1 MSSYRYRFV
10 GYEKLPSGLNAG
22 DVELHCR
29 LPDELVREIR
39 NSGYAKRYH
48 LGLAVQL
55 SFLALTGRNADAAL
69 KMPGAMLSMLCE
81 QLGIHSTAIAS
92 LKSLYSNADRTLSNH
107 RAWVREKLLF
117 STYDPNAEERLKAAL
132 SQQAIDASSVDEL
145 LASAQEWLFDNRIV
159 LPGQR
164 VVHDLARSAFQIV
177 ENLALATIRA
187 AVTPVRLRAVL
198 KVMHEESPTPGI
210 SLLEWLKQSAGKH
223 GVKGLKEVNSRID
236 ALKTLG
242 VHLWDLQGLSIG
254 RIHAFAQAV
263 VNRPPSE
270 TARRIE
276 DTRSIEIVCFLKHL
290 LGELSDEAIFRNN
303 RHTSDFVHRAK
314 KRVQAKQAQRA
325 IEYRHS
331 IESMRSIAADSGR
344 EAHERLAA
352 IMALADDMLGR
363 PLVSQAEVVRETLT
377 EQSTQVRTILDGMGC
392 LDLKGDPEH
401 ADSRLVLALQ
411 ALRAAGAKELP
422 VGFDTSLVEPK
433 WRPFLD
439 VPDRKAALRAFEGC
453 ALMRISKGLRGG
465 SLYVNHS
472 ATYQNKASLLI
483 PQDEWERDKV
493 ALCEA
498 YGLELDPRK
507 ALDLQYELLRAG
519 LADVEVGLEKG
530 LLEIDEDGCVRIP
543 AIRAAEEDPEL
554 RHTNQRLSDLIG
566 ATQLPDVILE
576 IDSRTQISTMLLG
589 RQPEDAEEL
598 IALYAGLLA
607 HGTEIDAKAAAA
619 MIPGVPVSRVS
630 AAMRMLEAPGR
641 LRSAND
647 SVVAFQQRF
656 PIVKL
661 WSDGKKASSD
671 MMALDATRH
680 LSIARTDPR
689 RKTAAAGIY
698 THILGSY
705 PVIFDQPI
713 VLLTRQDAPAVHG
726 IEAYNSNSEDR
737 IKVDLLAVDTHG
749 YTYSGMSVA
758 KLLKFDL
765 CPQLAGLPDRKIW
778 TPRLIK
784 VSEALEQIAIPA
796 ITEKAIREGWD
807 QTMRLIA
814 SIKSG
819 RVSVAWALARHGS
832 AAAGDDVRRCLD
844 QYGRLLRSVFLC
856 DYFTNDVFRREIHTL
871 LNRGE
876 SVHLLQR
883 AIYYGRITAER
894 GRRRDEL
901 KSISGSHA
909 LLTNVVI
916 GWNTMKLQ
924 ETVDRLKSSGQR
936 IDDSILRRIG
946 PVHFGHINFRGTMS
960 FSVARYASVL
970 LKGEMTSKRTPAKR
984 AEK

>member
-10 GYEKLPSGLNAG
+10 GYEKLPSGLNAE
-22 DVELHCR
+22 DVQLHCR
-29 LPDELVREIR
+29 LPEQLVQEIQG
-39 NSGYAKRYH
+39 SSILKRYH

-55 SFLALTGRNADAAL
+55 SFLELTGKNADAKL
-69 KMPGAMLSMLCE
+69 KMPVAMLNLLCE
-81 QLGIHSTAIAS
+81 QLGIHATAIAT
-92 LKSLYSNADRTLSNH
+92 LKSLYLNNDRTLSNH

-117 STYDPNAEERLKAAL
+117 SVFDTRAEERLKAAL
-132 SQQAIDASSVDEL
+132 ARQAVDASSVEEL
-145 LASAQEWLFDNRIV
+145 FNCAQEWLLDNKIV
-159 LPGQR
+159 LPGTRQIQDLSRAAFR
-164 VVHDLARSAFQIV
+164 VV
-177 ENLALATIRA
+177 EELALTTIRA

-198 KVMHEESPTPGI
+198 RVMHEESPTPGM
-210 SLLEWLKQSAGKH
+210 SMLEWLKQSAGKH

-236 ALKTLG
+236 ALKTLS
-242 VHLWDLQGLSIG
+242 VHQWDLQGLSIG

-276 DTRSIEIVCFLKHL
+276 DTRSVEIVCFLKHL

-303 RHTSDFVHRAK
+303 RLTNDIVRSGK
-314 KRVQAKQAQRA
+314 NRVQAKQARRA
-325 IEYRHS
+325 IEYRNS
-331 IESMRSIAADSGR
+331 IESMRDIAADTERGA
-344 EAHERLAA
+344 EERLAA
-352 IMALADDMLGR
+352 IMVLADDMLGR
-363 PLVSQAEVVRETLT
+363 PPVSHAEVVRETLT
-377 EQSTQVRTILDGMGC
+377 EQSSRVRTVLDGMTC
-392 LDLKGDPEH
+392 LDLQGDPGH
-401 ADSRLVLALQ
+401 ADGKLVSALQ
-411 ALRAAGAKELP
+411 ALRAADAKELP
-422 VGFDTSLVEPK
+422 VDFDISLVEPK
-433 WRPFLD
+433 WRPMLE

-472 ATYQNKASLLI
+472 ATYQSKASLLI

-507 ALDLQYELLRAG
+507 AIDLQYELLRAG
-519 LADVEVGLEKG
+519 LAEVEVGLEKG
-530 LLEIDEDGCVRIP
+530 LLEIDEDGCVRLP
-543 AIRAAEEDPEL
+543 KIRAAEEDPEL
-554 RHTNQRLSDLIG
+554 WHTNQALSASIG
-566 ATQLPDVILE
+566 TTQLPDVILE

-589 RQPEDAEEL
+589 RRPENAQEL

-619 MIPGVPVSRVS
+619 MIPGVPVSHVT

-641 LRSAND
+641 LRAAND
-647 SVVAFQQRF
+647 AVVAFQQRF
-656 PIVKL
+656 PMVKL
-661 WSDGKKASSD
+661 WSDGKKASAD

-726 IEAYNSNSEDR
+726 IEVYNSNSEDR

-765 CPQLAGLPDRKIW
+765 CPQLAGLPDCKIW
-778 TPRLIK
+778 TPRSIK
-784 VSEALEQIAIPA
+784 VSEALEKVAIPV

-807 QTMRLIA
+807 QTQRLIA

-844 QYGRLLRSVFLC
+844 QYCRLLRSVFLC
-856 DYFTNDVFRREIHTL
+856 DYFANDVFRREIHTL

-883 AIYYGRITAER
+883 AIYYGRISAER

-901 KSISGSHA
+901 RSISGSHA
-909 LLTNVVI
+909 LLTNMVI
-916 GWNTMKLQ
+916 AWNTMKLQ
-924 ETVDRLKSSGQR
+924 ETVDRLKSNGQR
-936 IDDSILRRIG
+936 IDESTLRRIG

-960 FSVARYASVL
+960 FSVDRYASVL
-970 LKGEMTSKRTPAKR
+970 LKGEMPVKR
-984 AEK
+984 ARAN

>member
-1 MSSYRYRFV
+1 MASYRYRFV
-10 GYEKLPSGLNAG
+10 GYEKLPSGLSAE
-22 DVELHCR
+22 DVQLHCR
-29 LPDELVREIR
+29 LPEDLVKEIR
-39 NSGYAKRYH
+39 DSSFAKRYH

-55 SFLALTGRNADAAL
+55 SFLALTGKNPDAKL
-69 KMPGAMLSMLCE
+69 KMPPAMLNLLCE
-81 QLGIHSTAIAS
+81 QLGIHTTAIAS
-92 LKSLYSNADRTLSNH
+92 LKSLYLNADRTLGNH
-107 RAWVREKLLF
+107 RIWVRDKLLF
-117 STYDPNAEERLKAAL
+117 SAFDPSAEERLQAAL
-132 SQQAIDASSVDEL
+132 SQRALDASSSEEL
-145 LASAQEWLFDNRIV
+145 FNSAQEWLFDNRIV
-159 LPGQR
+159 LPGKR
-164 VVHDLARSAFQIV
+164 HVEDLARAAFRVV
-177 ENLALATIRA
+177 EDEALVTIRA

-198 KVMHEESPTPGI
+198 KVMHEESTSPGI
-210 SLLEWLKQSAGKH
+210 SVLEWLKQSAGKH

-236 ALKTLG
+236 YLKTLG
-242 VHLWDLQGLSIG
+242 VHLWELQGLSIG
-254 RIHAFAQAV
+254 RIHAFAQCV

-276 DTRSIEIVCFLKHL
+276 DTRSVEIVCFLKHL

-303 RHTSDFVHRAK
+303 RHTSDIVRSGT
-314 KRVQAKQAQRA
+314 KRVQAKQAQRST
-325 IEYRHS
+325 EYRSS
-331 IESMRSIAADSGR
+331 IESMRDIAADTAR
-344 EAHERLAA
+344 NAEERLTA
-352 IMALADDMLGR
+352 IMAVADEMLGR
-363 PLVSQAEVVRETLT
+363 PSVSHAEVVRETLT
-377 EQSTQVRTILDGMGC
+377 EQSARVRTVLDGMDC
-392 LDLKGDPEH
+392 LDLQADPQH
-401 ADSRLVLALQ
+401 ADGRLVSALQ
-411 ALRAAGAKELP
+411 ALRSAGTKELP
-422 VGFDTSLVEPK
+422 VDFDTSLVDSK
-433 WRPFLD
+433 WRPLLE
-439 VPDRKAALRAFEGC
+439 VPDRGAALKAFEGC
-453 ALMRISKGLRGG
+453 ALMRIRKGLLGG
-465 SLYVNHS
+465 SVWVNHS
-472 ATYQNKASLLI
+472 ATYQSKESLLI

-493 ALCEA
+493 ELCEA
-498 YGLELDPRK
+498 YGLELDPTR
-507 ALDLQYELLRAG
+507 ALELQYELLRSG
-519 LADVEVGLEKG
+519 LADVEVALEKG
-530 LLEIDEDGCVRIP
+530 LLEIDEDGCVRLP

-554 RHTNQRLSDLIG
+554 RHTNQALSDIIG
-566 ATQLPDVILE
+566 TTQLPDVILE
-576 IDSRTQISTMLLG
+576 IDSRTQLSTTLLG
-589 RQPEDAEEL
+589 RRPETAKEL

-607 HGTEIDAKAAAA
+607 HGSEIDAKGAAA
-619 MIPGVPVSRVS
+619 MIPGVPVSHVT

-641 LRSAND
+641 LRAAND

-661 WSDGKKASSD
+661 WSDGKKASAD

-713 VLLTRQDAPAVHG
+713 VLMTRQDAPAVHG
-726 IEAYNSNSEDR
+726 IEAYNSSSEDR

-778 TPRLIK
+778 VPRAIEI
-784 VSEALEQIAIPA
+784 SEALEKIALPS

-807 QTMRLIA
+807 QTQRLIA

-856 DYFTNDVFRREIHTL
+856 DYFSNDGFRREIHTL

-901 KSISGSHA
+901 KSISGAHA
-909 LLTNVVI
+909 LLTNIVI
-916 GWNTMKLQ
+916 AWNTMKLQ
-924 ETVDRLKSSGQR
+924 ETVDRLKTNGER

-960 FSVARYASVL
+960 FSVDRYASVL
-970 LKGEMTSKRTPAKR
+970 LKGETDSKRAR
-984 AEK
+984 SG